1 MGNLLQQISS
11 RLVETE
17 ELVNEPYS
25 AVLGYPRCSRKEL
38 ESRIKE
44 LQAND
49 VKVLLFE
56 GNGKI
61 GKLEVLGKGH
71 VSVVVKA
78 IYHGRE
84 IALKIRRTDADRATM
99 EREGE
104 FLRLANSVGVG
115 PKFIKSSKNFLLM
128 NLVKGINIYRF
139 VESENSR
146 EKMLKVVRN
155 VLEQCYRL
163 DIIGLDHG
171 ELSDMRQHVIVG
183 NKVKVKVTI
192 IDFESASVN
201 RRVSNVTAATQYLFI
216 GGAVAKKVRKLL
228 KIHSIEPIISSLR
241 NYKKDVGKENLEGLK
256 EVLNL

>member
-1 MGNLLQQISS
+1 
-11 RLVETE
+11 LVETDT
-17 ELVNEPYS
+17 LVNEPYS
-25 AVLGYPRCSRKEL
+25 SIIGYPRCSSKEL

-44 LQAND
+44 LQANN
-49 VKVLLFE
+49 VNALLFE

-61 GKLEVLGKGH
+61 GKLELLGKGH

-84 IALKIRRTDADRATM
+84 IALKIRRTDADRTTM

-104 FLRLANSVGVG
+104 FLRLANRVGVG
-115 PKFIKSSKNFLLM
+115 PKFIKSSRNFLLM
-128 NLVKGINIYRF
+128 DLVKGINIYRF
-139 VESENSR
+139 VGSENSR
-146 EKMLKVVRN
+146 EKIVKVVRK

-163 DIIGLDHG
+163 DSIGLDHG

-183 NKVKVKVTI
+183 KLNLKVTI

-228 KIHSIEPIISSLR
+228 KIRSIDPIISSLR
-241 NYKKDVGKENLEGLK
+241 NYKSDVSKENLEGLK
-256 EVLNL
+256 QVLNL